1 MTLRMHPVS
10 PSRWKQLAASRHP
23 IDLTAEDAPRVRADA
38 TNRRKAEYAA
48 LQAEIDAIAART
60 VSVHR

>member
-23 IDLTAEDAPRVRADA
+23 IDLTAVETPRVRVDDG
-38 TNRRKAEYAA
+38 RRQAEYAA
-48 LQAEIDAIAART
+48 LQAEIDTIATRRVPT
-60 VSVHR
+60 NR

>member
-23 IDLTAEDAPRVRADA
+23 IDLTATYA
-38 TNRRKAEYAA
+38 TSLA
-48 LQAEIDAIAART
+48 AEIEAVLRHQGILAG
-60 VSVHR
+60 